1 MKATVYRISGAVL
14 SSNYIQFPKATSQSL
29 GLTGRFIY
37 LLFRPLPTKYF
48 SIHIEVAT
56 SSGLAVRISLS
67 NLFKEFKCT
76 STWLQFP
83 FSHFKPVSE
92 KSDKIEVIDKGKRND
107 GPSVGVPRW
116 TLLVFDF
123 RATLTRHLNT
133 KFAYVKNIKLCAN
146 LLVKGVFSSNTEYS
160 PVIDEEML
168 QTGLQPLPR
177 DMRFPLARLENFVE
191 VYDFIRF
198 PFESGARRGFDCVKL
213 GGPGKG
219 AGGQS
224 TVGLVSV
231 EGDSGEGVR
240 GRRLK
245 NHRGG
250 EPRKTR
256 VRNVF
261 NIMKSVTVCV
271 YIVE

>member
-1 MKATVYRISGAVL
+1 MKATVYRISGSIL

-37 LLFRPLPTKYF
+37 LFFRPLPTKYF

-83 FSHFKPVSE
+83 FSHLEPVSE
-92 KSDKIEVIDKGKRND
+92 KSDKIEVVDKGKRNG
-107 GPSVGVPRW
+107 GPKSVGVPRW
-116 TLLVFDF
+116 TLLVFDL

-133 KFAYVKNIKLCAN
+133 KFAYIKNIKLCAN
-146 LLVKGVFSSNTEYS
+146 LLVKGVFTSNIEYS
-160 PVIDEEML
+160 PVIDEELL
-168 QTGLQPLPR
+168 QTGVQPLPR
-177 DMRFPLARLENFVE
+177 DMRLPLARSEDFAE

-198 PFESGARRGFDCVKL
+198 PFESGAPCCVKL

-219 AGGQS
+219 AGGES

-245 NHRGG
+245 SHRGG
-250 EPRKTR
+250 EPRETR
-256 VRNVF
+256 VRVSS
-261 NIMKSVTVCV
+261 ML
-271 YIVE
+271 

>member
-1 MKATVYRISGAVL
+1 MKATVYRISGAIL
-14 SSNYIQFPKATSQSL
+14 SSNYIQFPKASSQSL

-83 FSHFKPVSE
+83 FSHLEPVSE
-92 KSDKIEVIDKGKRND
+92 KSDKIEVVDKGKRN
-107 GPSVGVPRW
+107 GGTKSLGVPRW
-116 TLLVFDF
+116 TLLVFDL
-123 RATLTRHLNT
+123 RATLTQHLNT
-133 KFAYVKNIKLCAN
+133 KFAYIKNIKLCAN
-146 LLVKGVFSSNTEYS
+146 LLVKGVFTSNTEYS
-160 PVIDEEML
+160 PVIDDEL
-168 QTGLQPLPR
+168 RQAGVQPLPR
-177 DMRFPLARLENFVE
+177 DMRLPLDRSEEFAE

-198 PFESGARRGFDCVKL
+198 PFESCVSRGVGCVKL

-231 EGDSGEGVR
+231 EGANGEGVR

-245 NHRGG
+245 SHRGG
-250 EPRKTR
+250 DPRETR
-256 VRNVF
+256 VRM
-261 NIMKSVTVCV
+261 ILKL
-271 YIVE
+271 